1 MSPRSLP
8 YPVFDIDN
16 HMYETQEALT
26 KYLPKEHRGKVG
38 YVEVNGRPK
47 LVVKDHISHMIPNPT
62 FARVARPGS
71 AEDYFL
77 GNNPEGLN
85 FREFIGEAMDVI
97 PAYQDPAPRLE
108 LMNELGVDRAVMYP
122 TLASLIEE
130 RTTDDVILTHAI
142 IHALNEWM
150 HEHWTF
156 NYEGRIFATPVICL
170 PLVDEAIRELHWC
183 LERNM
188 QTFLIR
194 PAPVPS
200 RFGGSRSM
208 GLPEFDPFW
217 DEVVNA
223 DIAVTLHAADSGYQ
237 KHLMEWEGGG
247 EYLSFK
253 PSALREVV
261 MGHRA
266 IEDTL
271 AAMICHGA
279 LSRFPD
285 LKILVVENGSG
296 WVRNLLEQLNMAYKI
311 MPKEFDEHPV
321 EVFKRN
327 IYIHPFL
334 EDDLKGIVD
343 IMGEDHVM
351 FGSDFPHPEGIGDPL
366 SFVDRLEGFSEPV
379 KAKIMGGNAMEQLGI
394 KVPA

>member
-16 HMYETQEALT
+16 HMYETKEALL
-26 KYLPKEHRGKVG
+26 KYLPKEHQGKVG

-62 FARVARPGS
+62 FERVARPGS
-71 AEDYFL
+71 AEGYFL

-85 FREFIGEAMDVI
+85 FREFIGKAMDVI
-97 PAYQDPAPRLE
+97 PAFQSPAPRLE
-108 LMNELGVDRAVMYP
+108 LMDELGIDQCVMYP

-130 RTTDDVILTHAI
+130 RTTDDVVLTHAI

-156 NYEGRIFATPVICL
+156 NYEERIFATPVITL
-170 PLVDEAIRELHWC
+170 PLVDKAIEEFHWG
-183 LERNM
+183 LDRGM
-188 QTFLIR
+188 KTFLVR

-200 RFGGSRSM
+200 QFGGSRSM
-208 GLPEFDPFW
+208 GLSEYDPFW
-217 DEVVNA
+217 AEVVKA
-223 DIAVTLHAADSGYQ
+223 GIPVTMHASDSGYQ

-253 PSALREVV
+253 TSTLREIV
-261 MGHRA
+261 MGFRA
-266 IEDTL
+266 IEDSL

-285 LKILVVENGSG
+285 LRILVVENGSG
-296 WVRNLLEQLNMAYKI
+296 WVPNLLRLLTKAYRT
-311 MPKEFDEHPV
+311 MPNEFEEDPV

-334 EDDLKGIVD
+334 EDDVQGIVD

-366 SFVDRLEGFSEPV
+366 SFVDRLDGFSEEA
-379 KAKIMGGNAMEQLGI
+379 KAKIMGGNAIKQLGL
-394 KVPA
+394 KVSV